1 MKKIKTY
8 GVMISFILSI
18 ILHFIYNI
26 MPNTFISIIAPVN
39 ESIWEHMKLIVSS
52 SLIFSVIEYIIYKRN
67 NIPFNNFSLS
77 YSISTLL
84 GVIIY
89 LFIYI
94 PLNDILGHKIY
105 IAIILLFLIFI
116 LIQIISYYI
125 MNKKKIKYS
134 LILSILLIVITYFI
148 FYYLTYYPPK
158 INLFYDYLNKQ
169 YGIRKFS

>member
-1 MKKIKTY
+1 
-8 GVMISFILSI
+8 MISFILSI

-52 SLIFSVIEYIIYKRN
+52 SLIFSVIEYIIYKTN

>member
-52 SLIFSVIEYIIYKRN
+52 SLIFSVIEYIIYKTN